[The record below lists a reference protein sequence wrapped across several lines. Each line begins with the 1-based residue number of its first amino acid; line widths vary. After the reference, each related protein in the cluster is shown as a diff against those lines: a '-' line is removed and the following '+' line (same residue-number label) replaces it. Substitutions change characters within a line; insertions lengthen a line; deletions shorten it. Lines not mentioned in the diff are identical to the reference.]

1 MTTQRWTFRCGL
13 ALATALAASF
23 VVPAA
28 VPSAHAGGLFLPARG
43 ARGLG
48 MAGSLTASAN
58 DGSALYYNPAG
69 LADSEGI
76 GVLLDA
82 GLIFQRVGYD
92 RIDSG
97 GNPQP
102 HVKGDMNLLP
112 IPTFAV
118 SWKPTSQP
126 RLTFAAGVW
135 TPYLGVNTWPDA
147 GPQRYSDVTLNGSI
161 LAVPE
166 LAVAYRVND
175 HLSIGLGLQDMVIN
189 FRSKVVLSAC
199 SQLNCAPEDPGFDAL
214 SEVRTKSAFT
224 PSAIVGA
231 DYTVDTL
238 KFGLAV
244 QLPFFVRSSG
254 TARSRLPTDPQFANA
269 EQVGDQTDL
278 NFDLP
283 LEARLGMA
291 AQLTPTLSVEVGFD
305 YEAWSMQKDISIQAH
320 NIQITGVPGVGS
332 YKFNQIAINRDL
344 NDTFS
349 VHGGA
354 EWEAV
359 PHKLILRAGYLLE
372 TSATPDRTASVLAPD
387 GLHNLISVGVGLP
400 IGPARIDVGY
410 GHLFTSNRNVTD
422 SQALQLNPIQ
432 PSVAVPVG
440 NGKYTVSTDIV
451 SAGIAAQ
458 F

>member
-1 MTTQRWTFRCGL
+1 M
-13 ALATALAASF
+13 F
-23 VVPAA
+23 VAPAPAA
-28 VPSAHAGGLFLPARG
+28 RAGGLFLPARG

-48 MAGSLTASAN
+48 VAGSLTASAD

-69 LADSEGI
+69 LADSAGT
-76 GVLLDA
+76 GVLVDA
-82 GLIFQRVGYD
+82 GLVLQRVGYD

-102 HVKGDMNLLP
+102 HVKGDTNLLP
-112 IPTFAV
+112 IPTVAV
-118 SWKPTSQP
+118 SWKLDSEP
-126 RLTFAAGVW
+126 RLTLAAGVW
-135 TPYLGVNTWPDA
+135 TPYLGVNTWPDN

-166 LAVAYRVND
+166 LAAAYRVND
-175 HLSIGLGLQDMVIN
+175 RLSVGVGLQDMVIN

-214 SEVRTKSAFT
+214 SEVRTKSVLT
-224 PSAIVGA
+224 PSGILGA
-231 DYTVDTL
+231 DYKLDNL
-238 KFGLAV
+238 KLGLAV

-254 TARSRLPTDPQFANA
+254 TARSRLPTDPQFVNA
-269 EQVGDQTDL
+269 KQVGDQTDL
-278 NFDLP
+278 DFDLP
-283 LEARLGMA
+283 LEVRLGAAARLTPH
-291 AQLTPTLSVEVGFD
+291 LTVEVGFD
-305 YEAWSMQKDISIQAH
+305 FEAWSMQKDISIRAH
-320 NIQITGVPGVGS
+320 DIQIQGIPGVGS
-332 YKFNQIAINRDL
+332 YTFNKIAINRDL
-344 NDTFS
+344 DNTYA

-359 PHKLILRAGYLLE
+359 PHTVIVRAGYLLE

-387 GLHNLISVGVGLP
+387 GLHNLISAGVGLP
-400 IGPARIDVGY
+400 VGRVRVDLGY
-410 GHLFTSNRNVTD
+410 GHLFTSDRTVRD

-432 PSVAVPVG
+432 PSLAVAVG

-451 SAGIAAQ
+451 SAGVAGQ